1 MMNKVLS
8 SVKSSR
14 LPLTSTSST
23 KIANTTMSAKLAIE
37 SARYGMALEIKTIT
51 GLKGDISNTS
61 MVPSSFSLTIET
73 DVSAVR
79 SEERRVGKEGVSTCR
94 SRGSPYHEKKK
105 KYNSKLNTIRR

>member
-73 DVSAVR
+73 DVSAVQTSMSIR
-79 SEERRVGKEGVSTCR
+79 AMTDRKSVGEGKSVSVSVALGGRRII
-94 SRGSPYHEKKK
+94 KKQK
-105 KYNSKLNTIRR
+105 